1 MGHRQFNINII
12 NEIRHLSLKNGSSPH
27 RLCLGEGLHH
37 SHNILTETQEAIA
50 GSEWTHGDPNAT
62 QESTWRMEGPERT

>member
-37 SHNILTETQEAIA
+37 SHIILTETQEATA

-62 QESTWRMEGPERT
+62 QESTWQDGGP